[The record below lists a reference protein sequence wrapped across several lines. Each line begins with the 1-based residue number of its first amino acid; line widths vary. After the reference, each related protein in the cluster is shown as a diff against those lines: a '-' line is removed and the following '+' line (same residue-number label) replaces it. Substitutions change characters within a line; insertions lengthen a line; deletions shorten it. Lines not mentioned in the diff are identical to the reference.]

1 MWSTRLV
8 ALLALLVAGPAFA
21 AAKAVTLLGIS
32 GAGGERFA
40 RSVESDLS
48 ELYEVVSGD
57 VYRALAERMGKK
69 GASPE
74 EVSAVAVRLRIDAV
88 IGGAI
93 VGEGRQRHLL
103 IAVREG
109 SSGRV
114 IARAKY
120 DLAGRT
126 LPLVRER
133 VVSDLV

>member
-1 MWSTRLV
+1 MLSIRRLCIV
-8 ALLALLVAGPAFA
+8 ALLLAGSHHAHA
-21 AAKAVTLLGIS
+21 AAKSVTLLGVS
-32 GAGGERFA
+32 GPGGERFA
-40 RSVESDLS
+40 RGVESDLS

-57 VYRALAERMGKK
+57 VYRAMAETMGKK

-74 EVSAVAVRLRIDAV
+74 EVSAVSVRLRIDAI

-109 SSGRV
+109 TSGRF
-114 IARAKY
+114 IGRANY
-120 DLAGRT
+120 ELAGRT

-133 VVSDLV
+133 VVA